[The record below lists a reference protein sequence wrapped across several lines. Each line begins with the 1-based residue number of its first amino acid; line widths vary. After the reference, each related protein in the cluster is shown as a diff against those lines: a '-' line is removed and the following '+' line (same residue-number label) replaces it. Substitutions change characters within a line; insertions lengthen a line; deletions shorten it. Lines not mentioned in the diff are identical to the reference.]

1 MGYREKCAAP
11 PTIGN
16 PLSDG
21 TWSYTWEQGRQL
33 ASMSDGSTTWN
44 YSYDSNGMRTGRSD
58 GYKRYSYV
66 YDGDRLTKMTL
77 NDIEAYFFYDGL
89 GRPVYAF
96 TGINYIVVSIILN
109 IQECGLDR
117 SDFGLGIFML
127 GMALLTYMDLRPG
140 MHTISVAI
148 CVISVQFFFNIG
160 LAITCWS
167 WWVIILC
174 AVEVVASIIIVRIKF
189 GPRKRRKKRQ

>member
-1 MGYREKCAAP
+1 MTILSALFGEVCVMVKKMIKNIIEFFTVRPRLNKC
-11 PTIGN
+11 
-16 PLSDG
+16 
-21 TWSYTWEQGRQL
+21 
-33 ASMSDGSTTWN
+33 
-44 YSYDSNGMRTGRSD
+44 
-58 GYKRYSYV
+58 
-66 YDGDRLTKMTL
+66 
-77 NDIEAYFFYDGL
+77 GL
-89 GRPVYAF
+89 LMCLGYAF
-96 TGINYIVVSIILN
+96 TGINYIVVSIIAN

-140 MHTISVAI
+140 MHAISVAI

-174 AVEVVASIIIVRIKF
+174 AVEVVASIMIVRIKF

>member
-1 MGYREKCAAP
+1 
-11 PTIGN
+11 
-16 PLSDG
+16 
-21 TWSYTWEQGRQL
+21 
-33 ASMSDGSTTWN
+33 
-44 YSYDSNGMRTGRSD
+44 MRIGRSD

-89 GRPVYAF
+89 GRPVSAF
-96 TGINYIVVSIILN
+96 IGINYIVVSIIAN